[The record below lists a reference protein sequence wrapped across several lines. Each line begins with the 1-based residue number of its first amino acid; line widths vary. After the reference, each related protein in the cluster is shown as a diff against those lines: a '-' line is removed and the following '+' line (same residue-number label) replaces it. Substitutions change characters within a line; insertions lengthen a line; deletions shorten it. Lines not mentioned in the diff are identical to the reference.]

1 MFGAIGDS
9 ARIHDGL
16 MRVLGTHKGLLDAV
30 VAVDVGAVDKAS
42 HAVACRDVRRSR
54 ADLVGQ
60 GHIVGDLG
68 GVLAVVALGAGVEAH
83 GGQGLVGVLAGG
95 NGLGVANGDLA
106 VQIRDVGDGL
116 DLGVGASARMITSR

>member
-16 MRVLGTHKGLLDAV
+16 VRVLGTHKGLLDAV
-30 VAVDVGAVDKAS
+30 VAEDIGAVDKTS
-42 HAVACRDVRRSR
+42 HAVACGHIGGGGTNF
-54 ADLVGQ
+54 VGQ
-60 GHIVGDLG
+60 CDLVGDLG
-68 GVLAVVALGAGVEAH
+68 SILAVVALGAGVEAH

-106 VQIRDVGDGL
+106 SRFATSAT
-116 DLGVGASARMITSR
+116 ASTLVSEPRRE